1 MYRGPEPASG
11 ATGDLR
17 AAPLPQPWV
26 FRRPEASP
34 PERPAGGHTW
44 ARSSGMP
51 ECYQQGPTL
60 LSGTGNSP
68 GARTAP
74 TGCSRVDRHR
84 MRGWRE
90 VHPDTMISVS

>member
-1 MYRGPEPASG
+1 MYRGPEPAPRRRAICGQRLSPNHG
-11 ATGDLR
+11 CPDARKRLR
-17 AAPLPQPWV
+17 PSAA
-26 FRRPEASP
+26 RAR
-34 PERPAGGHTW
+34 

-74 TGCSRVDRHR
+74 TGCSRFDRHR
-84 MRGWRE
+84 MRGWRV